1 MATSSNVSAGK
12 PLVGGAI
19 YIAPIGSTLPTDA
32 TTDLDTAFVSLG
44 YISDA
49 GVTEGQ
55 NVDTSEIKAWGGD
68 TVLNINNG
76 RTFTCQFTMLEVK
89 NESVQKLVYGDSNV
103 SGALSTGLTVKG
115 NNDALPGHAI
125 VIEKILT
132 DNTAM
137 RTVYPAAYITDIAD
151 VTFADSD
158 AIGYQVTATATPDSA
173 GNSKYDY
180 IKAASV

>member
-1 MATSSNVSAGK
+1 MATASNVSAGK

-32 TTDLDTAFVSLG
+32 TTALDAAFVSLG

-55 NVDTSEIKAWGGD
+55 NVDINQIKAWGGD
-68 TVLNINNG
+68 TVLTNNNG
-76 RTFTCQFTMLEVK
+76 RTFTVQFTMLEVK
-89 NESVQKLVYGDSNV
+89 NEEVQKLVYGDGNV
-103 SGALSTGLTVKG
+103 SGALATGLTVVG
-115 NNDALPGHAI
+115 NNEPLEGHAI

-132 DNTAM
+132 DDTAM
-137 RTVYPAAYITDIAD
+137 RTVYPAAYLTDIAD
-151 VTFADSD
+151 VTFNDSD
-158 AIGYQVTATATPDSA
+158 AIGYQVTATATPDSS

-180 IKAASV
+180 LKG